1 MLVCPSSQGS
11 APETLSSLS
20 GGLCRV
26 YVCVWG
32 GDVHC
37 YPMLL
42 GSEVPGGV
50 AAAQVTQLVHGGAEP
65 ELILL
70 FVLLLWGGER
80 NNFYFGI

>member
-1 MLVCPSSQGS
+1 
-11 APETLSSLS
+11 
-20 GGLCRV
+20 
-26 YVCVWG
+26 
-32 GDVHC
+32 
-37 YPMLL
+37 MLL